1 MLHGPI
7 NSESVGDPQR
17 FLDIATLRAGYAA
30 LPPAHR
36 DVGRVHL
43 LVSRGE
49 GGLRSTPQQV
59 HLTPKSG
66 IPGDAWGSKRR
77 SSCNGQLTVI
87 QRDVLELLANGQPVV
102 LSGDNIVM
110 ELDLT
115 AANLPEGTTLRVG
128 TATLMVTPKP
138 HNGCSKFQARF
149 GADALKFVSRKP
161 TRALNLRGV
170 YMCVTRSGVIAVGD
184 VVRVLRRPRQV

>member
-1 MLHGPI
+1 MNAPI
-7 NSESVGDPQR
+7 TSESVGDPQY
-17 FLDIATLRAGYAA
+17 FLSLNALREAYAA
-30 LPPAHR
+30 LPPAPR

-43 LVSRGE
+43 LVARGE
-49 GGLRSTPQQV
+49 GGLRSTPTHV
-59 HLTPKSG
+59 HLTPKNG

-87 QRDVLELLANGQPVV
+87 QRDVLELIANGQPLV
-102 LSGDNIVM
+102 LSGDNIVI

-115 AANLPEGTTLRVG
+115 AASLPIGTTLKAG
-128 TATLMVTPKP
+128 TATLVVTPKP

-170 YMCVTRSGVIAVGD
+170 YMRVTRSGDVKVGD
-184 VVRVLRRPRQV
+184 QVRVMKRPDQV